1 MDVETDQK
9 QQLTDKEAEILFG
22 KKLLGT
28 SSPQTLLST
37 VWLNN
42 IEVPSYL
49 LITVSPKFTVLVAL
63 LGFC

>member
-1 MDVETDQK
+1 MLWKQRKSNLNDMDVETDQK

-28 SSPQTLLST
+28 NSPQTLLST

-42 IEVPSYL
+42 IEVPSY
-49 LITVSPKFTVLVAL
+49 
-63 LGFC
+63 